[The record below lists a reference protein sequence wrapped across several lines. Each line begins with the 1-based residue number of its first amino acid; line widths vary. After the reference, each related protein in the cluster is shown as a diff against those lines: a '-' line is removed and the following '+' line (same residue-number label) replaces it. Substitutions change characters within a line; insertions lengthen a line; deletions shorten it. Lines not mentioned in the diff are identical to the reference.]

1 MAAPSGESAAK
12 IVLLFVAVAAFNA
25 LRRGELTEW
34 GKAKFL
40 NFGDDT
46 PNNARS
52 LASMVLGATPAT
64 VGSVG
69 GLVGGTATGAT
80 GAPGELVTVGSM
92 KMSPGFAAK
101 MRPLLAAAAADGI
114 IITGTA
120 WRSNARQIQ
129 LRIEHGCGGSR
140 IYDRS
145 CKGSPVTAV
154 PGRSRHETGDAID
167 VKLTGPGGRR
177 SPEYLWL
184 SKNAWRWKVINLPGE
199 PWHWSTDGG

>member
-40 NFGDDT
+40 NFGDT
-46 PNNARS
+46 APHNARS
-52 LASMVLGATPAT
+52 LAAMVRGPSTAPT
-64 VGSVG
+64 VGGNVG
-69 GLVGGTATGAT
+69 GMVGAT
-80 GAPGELVTVGSM
+80 GAPGELVTVGST

-101 MRPLLAAAAADGI
+101 WQPLAAAAAADGI
-114 IITGTA
+114 IITGNA
-120 WRSNARQIQ
+120 WRSNATQIR
-129 LRIEHGCGGSR
+129 LRSEHGCGGSR

-145 CKGSPVTAV
+145 CKGSPPTAV

-184 SKNAWRWKVINLPGE
+184 AKHAGRFGVYNLPSE
-199 PWHWSTDGG
+199 PWHWSTDGK